1 MLIAARKLDQRR
13 RVIVVGRVIAQA
25 FLVIQAET
33 LDQQVPVSG
42 MLEVAVLVGVETGLS
57 QLLAQNVVF
66 LEPSPQHG
74 KVVQDV

>member
-33 LDQQVPVSG
+33 LDQQASKWD
-42 MLEVAVLVGVETGLS
+42 A
-57 QLLAQNVVF
+57 
-66 LEPSPQHG
+66 
-74 KVVQDV
+74 